1 MINAF
6 TILGE
11 LLVALFKLFSGQQA
25 ASHDKQEQK
34 AGADA
39 VIVQSNQSEAD
50 RINMAADAGNAASRL
65 STESAIT
72 DPDNIAKP
80 KTPSM

>member
-1 MINAF
+1 MIKAF

-39 VIVQSNQSEAD
+39 VIVESNQAEIN
-50 RINMAADAGNAASRL
+50 RINAAADAGIVASRL
-65 STESAIT
+65 STESAAT
-72 DPDNIAKP
+72 DPDNIASQ
-80 KTPSM
+80 KTPRV